1 MKRFISIIALIT
13 ISISA
18 CTPNVTETLQ
28 VPTQFEVTN
37 TLPSPQVSTTRVPDA
52 KQEASDFLEDWREEN
67 YENMYNRLST
77 LSRDAITLEDFTSRY
92 QDALSAMTA
101 HELNYQITSSL
112 TNPKNAQVGYA
123 VEFKTALVGTI
134 SRNMIM
140 NLALEDNVWKVQWE
154 DAMIL
159 PELKGGNVLSMDIT
173 APARGNIY
181 DVDGSALVA
190 QSDVVALGITPGLI
204 GEGQDGALT
213 SYLSRLTGL
222 NSDYIYSLYENAGP
236 DWYIPIGETAK
247 SNVDRY
253 YDALVALGGLN
264 MNYYTSRY
272 YFDGGGAAHITGYV
286 QSIFPEELDEYKR
299 NGYRGDEKV
308 GRTGLEAW
316 GEQAL
321 IGKKGASLYV
331 VKPDGTVETR
341 IATADSMPSQS
352 IYTTVERDFQSQ
364 VEKAMEGFRGAAV
377 VIEINTGRVLALAST
392 PTFDPN
398 LFDPQN
404 YNYGWMLEE
413 MLNPSQNRLLNR
425 ATQSAYPLG
434 SVFKIITMA
443 AALETGAFSK
453 ESSYF
458 CDSTFTEL
466 PGITLYDWTVEKELP
481 ASGQLTLPEG
491 LMRSCNP
498 WFWHIGLSLWDL
510 NLPNAV
516 SDMARG
522 FGLGEVTGIGQ
533 LPEVS
538 GNIPN
543 PQNQGD
549 AVQLAIGQ
557 GTMLVTPLQ
566 VASFIA
572 AVGNGG
578 TLYQPQLVE
587 KITPPEG
594 EPTFTF
600 EPIIKG
606 KLPVSEENLTIIQDA
621 MYQVVYNSRGTARP
635 AMLGLQV
642 PIYGKTGTAQNE
654 PLDPHA
660 WFAGFTKLGSENNPD
675 IAVVVLAENSGDGSA
690 IAAPIF
696 RRIVELYF
704 FGQPQRL
711 YPWEASY
718 YVTRTPTPSITET
731 PGPEEPTATPEG

>member
-1 MKRFISIIALIT
+1 
-13 ISISA
+13 
-18 CTPNVTETLQ
+18 
-28 VPTQFEVTN
+28 
-37 TLPSPQVSTTRVPDA
+37 
-52 KQEASDFLEDWREEN
+52 
-67 YENMYNRLST
+67 
-77 LSRDAITLEDFTSRY
+77 
-92 QDALSAMTA
+92 
-101 HELNYQITSSL
+101 
-112 TNPKNAQVGYA
+112 
-123 VEFKTALVGTI
+123 
-134 SRNMIM
+134 
-140 NLALEDNVWKVQWE
+140 
-154 DAMIL
+154 
-159 PELKGGNVLSMDIT
+159 
-173 APARGNIY
+173 
-181 DVDGSALVA
+181 
-190 QSDVVALGITPGLI
+190 
-204 GEGQDGALT
+204 
-213 SYLSRLTGL
+213 
-222 NSDYIYSLYENAGP
+222 
-236 DWYIPIGETAK
+236 
-247 SNVDRY
+247 
-253 YDALVALGGLN
+253 
-264 MNYYTSRY
+264 
-272 YFDGGGAAHITGYV
+272 
-286 QSIFPEELDEYKR
+286 
-299 NGYRGDEKV
+299 
-308 GRTGLEAW
+308 LEAW

-364 VEKAMEGFRGAAV
+364 VETAMEGFRGAAV
-377 VIEINTGRVLALAST
+377 VIEIDTGRILALAST

-413 MLNPSQNRLLNR
+413 MLNPLENRLLNR

-434 SVFKIITMA
+434 SVFKIITLA
-443 AALETGAFSK
+443 AALETGSFTK
-453 ESSYF
+453 ESSYY

-466 PGITLYDWTVEKELP
+466 AGITLYDWTVEKELP

-510 NLPNAV
+510 NLPNAI

-538 GNIPN
+538 GSIPN

-606 KLPVSEENLTIIQDA
+606 KLPVSEENLSIIQDA
-621 MYQVVYNSRGTARP
+621 MYQVVNNSRGTARSS
-635 AMLGLQV
+635 MLGLQV

-654 PLDPHA
+654 PRDPHA
-660 WFAGFTKLGSENNPD
+660 WFAGYTKMGSENNPD
-675 IAVVVLAENSGDGSA
+675 IAIVVLAENSGDGSA

>member
-1 MKRFISIIALIT
+1 MKRLAIFFVLMIFIV
-13 ISISA
+13 SA
-18 CTPNVTETLQ
+18 CTPKTSETPQPTQIEKTELLPTPQINVTHA
-28 VPTQFEVTN
+28 
-37 TLPSPQVSTTRVPDA
+37 PDA
-52 KQEASDFLEDWREEN
+52 KQEAANFLEDWRLEDFES
-67 YENMYNRLST
+67 MYTRLST
-77 LSRDAITLEDFTSRY
+77 LSKDAISVEDFTKRY
-92 QDALSAMTA
+92 QDAMSAMT
-101 HELNYQITSSL
+101 LNEMTYQITSSL
-112 TNPKNAQVGYA
+112 TNPKNAQVGYS
-123 VEFKTALVGTI
+123 VDFKTALVDTI
-134 SRNMIM
+134 SRNMVM
-140 NLALEDNVWKVQWE
+140 NLTMEDNLWKVQWE
-154 DAMIL
+154 DSMIL
-159 PELKGGNVLSMDIT
+159 PELKGGNTLSMDIT

-190 QSDVVALGITPGLI
+190 QSDVVSLGITPGQI
-204 GEGQDGALT
+204 GEGQDGALI

-222 NSDYIYSLYENAGP
+222 NSDYIFSLYENAGP

-247 SNVDRY
+247 TNVDRY

-316 GEQAL
+316 GEEAL

-341 IATADSMPSQS
+341 IGTADSKPSQS
-352 IYTTVERDFQSQ
+352 IYTTIERDFQSQ
-364 VEKAMEGFRGAAV
+364 VEKSMEGFRGAAV
-377 VIEINTGRVLALAST
+377 VMELDTGRIIALAST

-398 LFDPQN
+398 LFDPLNVN
-404 YNYGWMLEE
+404 YSYMLGD
-413 MLNPSQNRLLNR
+413 MLNTTDNRLLNR

-443 AALETGAFSK
+443 AALETGVFNK
-453 ESSYF
+453 ESSYY
-458 CDSTFTEL
+458 CDSSFTDL
-466 PGITLYDWTVEKELP
+466 SGITLYDWTYEKELP
-481 ASGQLTLPEG
+481 PSGQLTLPEG

-498 WFWHIGLSLWDL
+498 WFWHIGLTLWDV

-516 SDMARG
+516 SDMARA
-522 FGLGEVTGIGQ
+522 FGLGEPTGIAQ

-538 GNIPN
+538 GSIPN

-557 GTMLVTPLQ
+557 GAMLVTPLQ
-566 VASFIA
+566 VVTFVA

-587 KITPPEG
+587 RIAPPEG
-594 EPTFTF
+594 DPTFIF
-600 EPIIKG
+600 EPIVKG
-606 KLPVSEENLTIIQDA
+606 TLPVSAENLKIIQDA
-621 MYQVVYNSRGTARP
+621 MYSVTNDSRGTARSP
-635 AMLGLQV
+635 MLGLQV
-642 PIYGKTGTAQNE
+642 PVYGKTGTAQNE

-660 WFAGFTKLGSENNPD
+660 WFAGYTKMGNANRPD
-675 IAVVVLAENSGDGSA
+675 IAIVVLAENSGDGSA
-690 IAAPIF
+690 ISAPIF
-696 RRIVELYF
+696 RRIVELYY

-711 YPWEASY
+711 YPWESSY
-718 YVTRTPTPSITET
+718 YVTRTPTPSITDT
-731 PGPEEPTATPEG
+731 PEAEQSTATPEG

>member
-1 MKRFISIIALIT
+1 MKRLVSLLVLIIFI
-13 ISISA
+13 ISA
-18 CTPNVTETLQ
+18 CTPKISETPQ
-28 VPTQFEVTN
+28 PTQLDATEP
-37 TLPSPQVSTTRVPDA
+37 LPTPQINITHAPDA
-52 KQEASDFLEDWREEN
+52 KQEAADFLEDWRLEDFES
-67 YENMYNRLST
+67 MYNRLST
-77 LSRDAITLEDFTSRY
+77 LSRDAISIEDFTKRY
-92 QDALSAMTA
+92 QNAMSAMT
-101 HELNYQITSSL
+101 LNEMTYQITSSL
-112 TNPKNAQVGYA
+112 TNPKNAQVGYS
-123 VEFKTALVGTI
+123 VDFKTALVDTI
-134 SRNMIM
+134 TRNMVM
-140 NLALEDNVWKVQWE
+140 NLTLENNLWKVQWE
-154 DAMIL
+154 DSMIL
-159 PELKGGNVLSMDIT
+159 PELKGGNTLSMDIT

-190 QSDVVALGITPGLI
+190 QSDVVALGITPGQI
-204 GEGQDGALT
+204 GEGQDGALI

-222 NSDYIYSLYENAGP
+222 NSDYIFSLYENAGP

-247 SNVDRY
+247 TNVDRY

-316 GEQAL
+316 GEEAL

-341 IATADSMPSQS
+341 IGTADSKPSQS
-352 IYTTVERDFQSQ
+352 IYTTIERDFQSQ

-377 VIEINTGRVLALAST
+377 VMEMDTGRILALAST

-398 LFDPQN
+398 LFDPLNVN
-404 YNYGWMLEE
+404 YSYMLGD
-413 MLNPSQNRLLNR
+413 MLNTTDNRLLNR

-443 AALETGAFSK
+443 AALETGVFSK
-453 ESSYF
+453 ESSYY
-458 CDSTFTEL
+458 CDSAFTDL
-466 PGITLYDWTVEKELP
+466 SGVTLYDWTYEKELP
-481 ASGQLTLPEG
+481 PSGQLTLPEG

-498 WFWHIGLSLWDL
+498 WFWHIGLTLWDV

-516 SDMARG
+516 SDMARA
-522 FGLGEVTGIGQ
+522 FGLGEPTGIGQ
-533 LPEVS
+533 LPEVAGS
-538 GNIPN
+538 IPN

-557 GTMLVTPLQ
+557 GAMLVTPLQ
-566 VASFIA
+566 VVTFVA

-587 KITPPEG
+587 QIAPPEG
-594 EPTFTF
+594 DPTFIF
-600 EPIIKG
+600 EPIVKG
-606 KLPVSEENLTIIQDA
+606 KLPVSEENLKIIQDA
-621 MYQVVYNSRGTARP
+621 MYSVTNNSRGTARSP
-635 AMLGLQV
+635 MLGLQV
-642 PIYGKTGTAQNE
+642 PVYGKTGTAQNE

-660 WFAGFTKLGSENNPD
+660 WFAGYTKMGNANRPD
-675 IAVVVLAENSGDGSA
+675 IAIVVLAENSGDGSA
-690 IAAPIF
+690 ISAPIF
-696 RRIVELYF
+696 RRIVELYY

-711 YPWEASY
+711 YPWESSY
-718 YVTRTPTPSITET
+718 YVTRTPTPSITDT
-731 PGPEEPTATPEG
+731 PEAEQPTATPEG

>member
-1 MKRFISIIALIT
+1 MKRLVSLLLLVVIAV
-13 ISISA
+13 SA
-18 CTPNVTETLQ
+18 CTPKTNETQ
-28 VPTQFEVTN
+28 EPTQVEATQE
-37 TLPSPQVSTTRVPDA
+37 LPTPMVSTTHVPDA
-52 KQEASDFLEDWREEN
+52 KQEAADFLEDWSTEN
-67 YENMYNRLST
+67 YEGMYNRLST
-77 LSRDAITLEDFTSRY
+77 LSRDAISLEDFSKRY
-92 QDALSAMTA
+92 QNAMSAMTMN
-101 HELNYQITSSL
+101 EISYQITSSL
-112 TNPKNAQVGYA
+112 TNPKNAQVGYSID
-123 VEFKTALVGTI
+123 FQTALVGTI
-134 SRNMIM
+134 SRSMAM
-140 NLALEDNVWKVQWE
+140 YLTLENNSWKVQWE

-159 PELKGGNVLSMDIT
+159 PELKGGNTLSMDIT
-173 APARGNIY
+173 SPARGNIY

-190 QSDVVALGITPGLI
+190 QSEIVSLGITPGLI
-204 GEGQDGALT
+204 GDGQDGALV

-222 NSDYIYSLYENAGP
+222 NSDYIRSLYEDAGD
-236 DWYIPIGETAK
+236 DWYIAIGETAK
-247 SNVDRY
+247 SEVDRY

-264 MNYYTSRY
+264 MNYYISRY

-286 QSIFPEELDEYKR
+286 QSIFPEELEEYKR

-341 IATADSMPSQS
+341 IATADSQPSQS

-377 VIEINTGRVLALAST
+377 VMELDSGRILALASS

-398 LFDPQN
+398 LFDPLNVN
-404 YNYGWMLEE
+404 YSY
-413 MLNPSQNRLLNR
+413 MLNDMLDASENRLLNR

-443 AALETGAFSK
+443 AALESGVFNK
-453 ESSYF
+453 DSSYY

-466 PGITLYDWTVEKELP
+466 TGVTLYDWTYEHELP
-481 ASGQLTLPEG
+481 PSGQLTLPEG

-498 WFWHIGLSLWDL
+498 WFWHIGLTLWDV

-516 SDMARG
+516 SDMARS
-522 FGLGEVTGIGQ
+522 FGLGSETGIGQ
-533 LPEVS
+533 LPEVA
-538 GNIPN
+538 GNMENPN
-543 PQNQGD
+543 NQGD
-549 AVQLAIGQ
+549 SVQLAIGQ
-557 GTMLVTPLQ
+557 GTMLATPLQ
-566 VASFIA
+566 VVRFIA

-587 KITPPEG
+587 SISPPEG
-594 EPTFTF
+594 DPTFTF
-600 EPIIKG
+600 EPIVAG
-606 KLPVSEENLTIIQDA
+606 KLPVSEENLKIIQDA
-621 MYQVVYNSRGTARP
+621 MFTVTNNSRGTARS

-642 PIYGKTGTAQNE
+642 PVYGKTGTAQNE

-660 WFAGFTKLGSENNPD
+660 WFAGYTQMKSENRPD
-675 IAVVVLAENSGDGSA
+675 IAVVVLAENAGEGSE

-696 RRIVELYF
+696 RRIIELYF

-711 YPWEASY
+711 YPWESSY
-718 YVTRTPTPSITET
+718 YVTQTPTPSVTDT
-731 PGPEEPTATPEG
+731 PQPEQPTATPEG